1 MAKDA
6 AVDYVPVEQAK
17 AMSGLRIAFVRGVP
31 GVWGVAIKA
40 ILDIKGI
47 DYIAVPH
54 EPGEANELLKE
65 WTGQSSAPVAMFN
78 DDRPRP
84 HWSEMLV
91 LAEQLR
97 PEPRLIPDDEDER
110 MTMFGL
116 CHEICSE
123 DGFGW
128 NLRLLLLS
136 GEHAA
141 PGSEINEA
149 LRIKYR
155 SPVTNDYARKR
166 VSAIINSLARTLEH
180 QAVEGGKY
188 FMGNNLSAADIYWAA
203 FSNLLVPMA
212 EDLCTMPDLVRDLG
226 PIAQLHLETPL
237 PRILLD
243 HRDYVVREH
252 FRIPIAF

>member
-1 MAKDA
+1 MTND
-6 AVDYVPVEQAK
+6 VFIDYVPVEQAR

-31 GVWGVAIKA
+31 GVWGIAIKA

-54 EPGEANELLKE
+54 EPGGDNILLKE
-65 WTGQSSAPVAMFN
+65 WSGQTSAPVAMFN

-84 HWSEMLV
+84 HWSEMLA
-91 LAEQLR
+91 LAEQLQ
-97 PEPRLIPDDEDER
+97 PEPPLIPKDEDER
-110 MTMFGL
+110 MSMFGL

-128 NLRLLLLS
+128 NLRLLLLNDNDATEDERS
-136 GEHAA
+136 
-141 PGSEINEA
+141 NA
-149 LRIKYR
+149 LRTKYR
-155 SPVTNDYARKR
+155 SPVSNDYARRR
-166 VSAIINSLARTLEH
+166 VSAIIKSLARVLDRQTT
-180 QAVEGGKY
+180 EGKQY
-188 FMGNNLSAADIYWAA
+188 FMGDDLTAADIYWAA

-212 EDLCTMPDLVRDLG
+212 DDLCIMPDFVRDTGL
-226 PIAQLHLETPL
+226 IAQQHLETPL
-237 PRILLD
+237 PQILLD